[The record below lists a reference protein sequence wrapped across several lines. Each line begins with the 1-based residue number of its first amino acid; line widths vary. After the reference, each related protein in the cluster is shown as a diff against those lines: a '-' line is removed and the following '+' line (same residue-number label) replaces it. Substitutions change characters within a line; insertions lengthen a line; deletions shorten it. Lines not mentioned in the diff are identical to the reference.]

1 MVIECQSGMKQPWIP
16 LLIVVGLALT
26 SGVGLARAGTDP
38 ETKLA
43 EKYAPVVRLVKQ
55 NAPCG
60 HGEPYDP
67 SNVDIVLGNPEVA
80 LRGPWTGSN
89 LVKVAPTALDLSKGL
104 FGYNLDFP
112 GDALSPGC
120 TYEQWAQLISAGSAP
135 TTYARVVGD
144 PRYPGQLALQYWFF
158 YVFNDYN
165 DKHEGDWEMI
175 QLDFRASNAQEA
187 LARTP
192 TEVGYS
198 QHGGAER
205 AAWDDGKLQR
215 VGGTHPVVYPAAG
228 SHANYYRP
236 GLYLGRSAAEGV
248 GCDDTVGPSR
258 QLRPAVA
265 VVPTNTSAYLA
276 AYPWLGYEGRWGEE
290 HPGFYNGP
298 TGPNTKEQWT
308 APITWADT
316 SWRDSSYTVPEG
328 TSVGTGATDFFCG
341 AVAAGSNLLTSFVN
355 NPWPVVIGLGAL
367 VILLLWLASRT
378 QWGEGAP
385 LRLRRRRPWGSL
397 ITSGWWMYANHLRL
411 FLGIGLLFI
420 PLGLIIS
427 GVQYLI
433 FRVGGL
439 SDLVD
444 TVGASN
450 AFVVLPALSLGLVL
464 TLLGLTIA
472 QAVSALAM
480 VEMDEGRTIT
490 SLGAYRLA
498 GRRIQPLVTALLTA
512 AIAVALLS
520 LTVVGLPFAIWLL
533 VRWSLLA
540 QVVALEEHPA
550 HGALRRSARLVRRR
564 WPRTASIALL
574 VAGVGLMLG
583 PLVGTLMLLLTSA
596 SFAFVNVLAGL
607 IYVFT
612 LPFVAV
618 VTTYLY
624 FDLVVREHLAP
635 ERPVRREILPA
646 EI

>member
-1 MVIECQSGMKQPWIP
+1 MRKAWIP
-16 LLIVVGLALT
+16 LLVVVGLTLAAPA
-26 SGVGLARAGTDP
+26 VGLAQAGSDP
-38 ETKLA
+38 ETQLA
-43 EKYAPVVRLVKQ
+43 EKYAPIVRLVKQ
-55 NAPCG
+55 SEPCG

-67 SNVDIVLGNPEVA
+67 SSVDVVLGKNEVA
-80 LRGPWTGSN
+80 LRGPWTGAN
-89 LVKVAPTALDLSKGL
+89 LVKVAPTAADLSKGL
-104 FGYNLDFP
+104 FGYHLDFP

-120 TYEQWAQLISAGSAP
+120 TYEQWAHQISAGSTP
-135 TTYARVVGD
+135 TTYARVVAD
-144 PRYPGQLALQYWFF
+144 PQYPGQLALQYWFF
-158 YVFNDYN
+158 YVFNDFN

-175 QLDFRASNAQEA
+175 QLDFRAANAKEA
-187 LARTP
+187 LAKTP

-205 AAWDDGKLQR
+205 AAWDDAKLQR

-236 GLYLGRSAAEGV
+236 GLFLGRSAAEGV

-265 VVPTNTSAYLA
+265 VVPTGTSAYLA
-276 AYPWLGYEGRWGEE
+276 AYPWLGYEGHWGEE

-298 TGPNTKEQWT
+298 TGPNTNEKWT
-308 APITWADT
+308 APITWAAT
-316 SWRDSSYTVPEG
+316 SWRDTSFTVPEG

-341 AVAAGSNLLTSFVN
+341 AVAAGSNLLTKFVN
-355 NPWPVVIGLGAL
+355 NPWPVIIGLGAL
-367 VILLLWLASRT
+367 VLLLLWLATRT
-378 QWGEGAP
+378 RWSEDAP
-385 LRLRRRRPWGSL
+385 FRLRRRRPWGSL
-397 ITSGWWMYANHLRL
+397 VTSGWWMFRSHLRL
-411 FLGIGLLFI
+411 FLGIGLLFV
-420 PLGLIIS
+420 PLGLVIS

-433 FRVGGL
+433 FRVSGL

-444 TVGASN
+444 TAGASN
-450 AFVVLPALSLGLVL
+450 AFVVVPVLALGLLL
-464 TLLGLTIA
+464 TVLGLTIV

-480 VEMDEGRTIT
+480 VELDEGRTIT

-498 GRRIQPLVTALLTA
+498 GRRIRPLVAALLKA
-512 AIAVALLS
+512 AIVVALLS
-520 LTVVGLPFAIWLL
+520 LTVVGLPLAIWLL

-540 QVVALEEHPA
+540 QVVALEEHPSR
-550 HGALRRSARLVRRR
+550 GALRRSAQLVRRY
-564 WPRTASIALL
+564 WPRTASIVLV

-596 SFAFVNVLAGL
+596 SLGFVNVLAGL

-624 FDLVVREHLAP
+624 FDLAVREGLAS
-635 ERPVRREILPA
+635 EQPVRREILPA

>member
-1 MVIECQSGMKQPWIP
+1 MPIGMKKAWIS
-16 LLIVVGLALT
+16 LLVVFGLTLAVR
-26 SGVGLARAGTDP
+26 GVGVAQAGTDP
-38 ETKLA
+38 ETQLA
-43 EKYAPVVRLVKQ
+43 KKYAPIVRLVQ
-55 NAPCG
+55 QSQPCG

-89 LVKVAPTALDLSKGL
+89 VVKVAPTAADLSNGL

-120 TYEQWAQLISAGSAP
+120 TYEQWAQLISAGSTP
-135 TTYARVVGD
+135 TTYSRVVAE
-144 PRYPGQLALQYWFF
+144 PQYPGQLALQYWFF

-175 QLDFRASNAQEA
+175 QVDFRASNTKQA
-187 LARTP
+187 LATTP

-205 AAWDDGKLQR
+205 AAWGDSKLQL
-215 VGGTHPVVYPAAG
+215 VDGTHPVVYPAAG

-236 GLYLGRSAAEGV
+236 GLFLGRSAAEGV

-258 QLRPAVA
+258 QVRPSVE
-265 VVPTNTSAYLA
+265 VVPTSKPAYLA
-276 AYPWLGYEGRWGEE
+276 AFPWLGYEGRWGEA

-308 APITWADT
+308 APISWADT

-355 NPWPVVIGLGAL
+355 NPAPVLIGLGAL
-367 VILLLWLASRT
+367 VLLLLWLALRT
-378 QWGEGAP
+378 QWGEDSP
-385 LRLRRRRPWGSL
+385 FRLRRRRPWGSL
-397 ITSGWWMYANHLRL
+397 VTSGWWMYWSHLRL

-427 GVQYLI
+427 VVQYLI

-450 AFVVLPALSLGLVL
+450 AFVALPALALGLLL
-464 TLLGLTIA
+464 TVLGLTIV

-490 SLGAYRLA
+490 SLRAYRLA
-498 GRRIQPLVTALLTA
+498 GRRIQPLVAALLKA
-512 AIAVALLS
+512 AISVAVLS
-520 LTVVGLPFAIWLL
+520 VTVVGLPFAIWLL

-550 HGALRRSARLVRRR
+550 RGPLRRSSGLVHRH
-564 WPRTASIALL
+564 WPRAASIVLL

-596 SFAFVNVLAGL
+596 SFNFVNLLAGL
-607 IYVFT
+607 IYVVA
-612 LPFVAV
+612 LPYVAV

-624 FDLVVREHLAP
+624 FDLAVRESLAP
-635 ERPVRREILPA
+635 GQAVRREILPA